1 MSEMSSLAQL
11 VSSEPPAAVRPVTT
25 PRRNYTDESN
35 PRTREVDD
43 DAIRR
48 RDQSKT
54 DRTAARTDDDRDNGD
69 ESKATDDEGSF
80 RSHVRKAMERNQP
93 NAGKDG
99 KADNAKPS
107 KTALLQAALAT
118 AEQVSGEKS
127 AQKTVSLS
135 ALTGQTT
142 TAEDA
147 PDGVHR
153 AVLAALGQQAKAK
166 NAETPETPGGVK
178 AGQLLVKDTG
188 QPAPADATDKSAD
201 GKKPVDGKQVADA
214 PKAEAPHAGNAKGE
228 EGVAQGKA
236 DPAAASA
243 KNIQKDAP
251 HAAGEVAE
259 KTQAD
264 QGEGESKI
272 SSGLAQPSAAV
283 DGGVQAGQGATGQQ
297 TGDGQSR
304 DDGQGRFVLNAA
316 AANPAGRDA
325 ATATAPGSD
334 EQTFETTIETVSQA
348 SQSASTVGTPT
359 IATAATAAQS
369 APASASAEGA
379 GEVSPADQVFA
390 QMRGN
395 LRGAGDSMVIRLD
408 PPELGQV
415 RISLE
420 MDAGGLRAMIRTDN
434 AQTLGDLQREAQTLI
449 NRLTEAGIQVR
460 RVDVQPTEQSGERPM
475 HDPADGQAQQNA
487 NPQEAQDHSGGA
499 RGRDGEADAGD
510 NDQQPASAGE
520 TTNEP
525 QDKPDASPTGEAD
538 GSINVMM

>member
-11 VSSEPPAAVRPVTT
+11 VSSEPPAAPHRQSTQ
-25 PRRNYTDESN
+25 RRNYTDESN

-48 RDQSKT
+48 HDQSKA
-54 DRTAARTDDDRDNGD
+54 DRTADRTDDDRDSGND
-69 ESKATDDEGSF
+69 SKAADDEGSF

-93 NAGKDG
+93 KDG

-135 ALTGQTT
+135 ALTGQAM

-153 AVLAALGQQAKAK
+153 AVLAALGQQAKAR
-166 NAETPETPGGVK
+166 NAETPETPGGAK
-178 AGQLLVKDTG
+178 AGQLLVKDSG
-188 QPAPADATDKSAD
+188 QAAPADATDKST
-201 GKKPVDGKQVADA
+201 DGKQVADA
-214 PKAEAPHAGNAKGE
+214 ANADTPKTDTPHAKGE
-228 EGVAQGKA
+228 EVVAQGKA
-236 DPAAASA
+236 DTAAASA
-243 KNIQKDAP
+243 KNIQKETP
-251 HAAGEVAE
+251 TVAGEVAE
-259 KTQAD
+259 KPQTD
-264 QGEGESKI
+264 QGEGESKMT
-272 SSGLAQPSAAV
+272 SELAQPSAAV
-283 DGGVQAGQGATGQQ
+283 SGGLQAGQGAAGQQ

-304 DDGQGRFVLNAA
+304 DDGQGRFVLNTA
-316 AANPAGRDA
+316 AANPVGRD
-325 ATATAPGSD
+325 TATAPGSD
-334 EQTFETTIETVSQA
+334 GQTFEATIETVSQ
-348 SQSASTVGTPT
+348 SSPSASTVGTPT

-369 APASASAEGA
+369 APAGASVEGA
-379 GEVSPADQVFA
+379 DEVSPADQVFA

-408 PPELGQV
+408 PPELGRV

-420 MDAGGLRAMIRTDN
+420 MDSDGLRAQIRTDN

-449 NRLTEAGIQVR
+449 TRLTEAGIQVR
-460 RVDVQPTEQSGERPM
+460 RVDIQPTEQNGERPM
-475 HDPADGQAQQNA
+475 HDPADGQAQQGA

-499 RGRDGEADAGD
+499 QGRDGQADTGD
-510 NDQQPASAGE
+510 NGQRPAYATQ

-525 QDKPDASPTGEAD
+525 QDKPDASPTGGAD